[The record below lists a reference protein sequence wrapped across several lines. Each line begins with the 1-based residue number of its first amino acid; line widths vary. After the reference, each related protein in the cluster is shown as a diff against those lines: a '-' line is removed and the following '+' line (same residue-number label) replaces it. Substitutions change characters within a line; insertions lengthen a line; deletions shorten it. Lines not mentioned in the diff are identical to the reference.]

1 MYILKIE
8 RERERIE
15 DPPLQCCVPHG
26 LKFNVRGGKG

>member
-1 MYILKIE
+1 MYPE
-8 RERERIE
+8 NREGKRERIE